1 MLFYDIILKNNIY
14 FIYSIKI
21 KYTKRKTEDIS
32 SEKEEQPRY
41 ISEFVK
47 SLESGEKSEGIK
59 N

>member
-32 SEKEEQPRY
+32 SEKEEQPY

-47 SLESGEKSEGIK
+47 SLESGEESEGIK